1 MKFGKSAMEKRLRV
15 FLDTSALL
23 SGLNSPTGAAG
34 VTLAAC
40 FANNFIPVISPQ
52 VIEES
57 ERNIARKFPKLDVPF
72 QSFLLLPP
80 EITPDPTLEQIR
92 RAYQILPTS
101 DAPILAAALR
111 ARPDVFVTWDVHDF
125 FRKDVRDRTPFPIL
139 LPGDFV
145 IQYLR

>member
-1 MKFGKSAMEKRLRV
+1 MAKKLRA

-34 VTLAAC
+34 VIIAAC
-40 FANNFIPVISPQ
+40 FGHNIIPVISPQ

-57 ERNIARKFPKLDVPF
+57 ERNVARKFPMLGNSF
-72 QSFLLLPP
+72 RSFLLLPP
-80 EITPDPTLEQIR
+80 EITPNPTLKQIR
-92 RAYQILPTS
+92 KAYQILPTS

-111 ARPDVFVTWDVHDF
+111 AGPDVLITWDIHDF
-125 FRKDVRDRTPFPIL
+125 LRTNVTQGVPFPIL

>member
-1 MKFGKSAMEKRLRV
+1 MKFGKNAMGKRFRV

-34 VTLAAC
+34 VIIAAC
-40 FANNFIPVISPQ
+40 RTKEIIPVISAQ
-52 VIEES
+52 IIEES
-57 ERNIARKFPKLDVPF
+57 QRNIARKFPKLETSF
-72 QSFLLLPP
+72 QAFLLLPP

-101 DAPILAAALR
+101 DAPILAAALK
-111 ARPDVFVTWDVHDF
+111 AKPDVLVTWDVHDF
-125 FRKDVRDRTPFPIL
+125 FRKEVRDRALFLIL

-145 IQYLR
+145 TKFLR

>member
-1 MKFGKSAMEKRLRV
+1 MKFGKSAMEKKLRV

-57 ERNIARKFPKLDVPF
+57 ERNIARKFPKLGDSF

-80 EITPDPTLEQIR
+80 EITQEPTLAQIR
-92 RAYQILPTS
+92 KAYQILPTS
-101 DAPILAAALR
+101 DAPILAAALK
-111 ARPDVFVTWDVHDF
+111 ARPDILVTWDVHDF
-125 FRKDVRDRTPFPIL
+125 FRKEVRDRTPFPIL

-145 IQYLR
+145 TKFLR